1 MPDSPAACEFTG
13 RIFSG
18 AYEFESPTTG
28 NLEYFPLDQAL
39 ELIGENSLDVPVSPG
54 ARIFLASIGPCE
66 FTGRI
71 FSGAYEFKSLTTG
84 DLRYFHLD
92 QTLELITECDDA
104 GES

>member
-1 MPDSPAACEFTG
+1 MTVAENSRDTPDSPAACEFTVWG
-13 RIFSG
+13 CG
-18 AYEFESPTTG
+18 ARCVICTPI
-28 NLEYFPLDQAL
+28 A
-39 ELIGENSLDVPVSPG
+39 PG